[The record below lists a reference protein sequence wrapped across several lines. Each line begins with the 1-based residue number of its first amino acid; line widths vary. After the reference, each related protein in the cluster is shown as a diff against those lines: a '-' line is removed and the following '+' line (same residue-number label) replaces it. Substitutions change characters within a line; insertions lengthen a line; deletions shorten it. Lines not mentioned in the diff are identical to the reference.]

1 MLQVLYIFII
11 QRKGANTIPLDSDN
25 AVFPVRFLV
34 QGMVLFKECLAQWAP
49 TRRDGTVNK
58 NGVFLTI
65 VRASYIDAF
74 TALSREFVENAVRA
88 LISRFMP
95 LNPSDLETW
104 MNDPEEWVNLEDQE
118 NDQWEYEIRV

>member
-1 MLQVLYIFII
+1 MARLTRMVRSLQV
-11 QRKGANTIPLDSDN
+11 
-25 AVFPVRFLV
+25 
-34 QGMVLFKECLAQWAP
+34 
-49 TRRDGTVNK
+49 
-58 NGVFLTI
+58 

-74 TALSREFVENAVRA
+74 TALSREFVENAVKA